1 MTKEELQGIFAEALA
16 GPMAELNGRIDALE
30 ARVPAE
36 STEDPATKEEG
47 TDADLAGIKDA
58 LELIGTKMDE
68 LAAADESLGEVAEKV
83 LDRVEAL
90 EKRSI
95 SRTSLEGQETDEDG
109 KVVKVA
115 PKLSDAIGAA
125 LKNPGQAV
133 TIR

>member
-1 MTKEELQGIFAEALA
+1 MTKEELQGIFADALA

-36 STEDPATKEEG
+36 STEDAPKNE
-47 TDADLAGIKDA
+47 TDGADLAGIKEA
-58 LELIGTKMDE
+58 IELIGSKVDE
-68 LAAADESLGEVAEKV
+68 LTAADEQLGEVAEKT
-83 LDRVEAL
+83 LDRIEAL

-95 SRTSLEGQETDEDG
+95 TKTSIDAQETDADG
-109 KVVKVA
+109 NVVKRA

-125 LKNPGQAV
+125 LKSPGQAV

>member
-1 MTKEELQGIFAEALA
+1 MTKEELQGIFADALA

-36 STEDPATKEEG
+36 QTEDAPKDEG
-47 TDADLAGIKDA
+47 AAADIAGIKEA

-68 LAAADESLGEVAEKV
+68 LATNDEQLGEVAEKA
-83 LDRVEAL
+83 LDRLEAL

-95 SRTSLEGQETDEDG
+95 TKTSIDAQETDADG
-109 KVVKVA
+109 NIVKRA

-125 LKNPGQAV
+125 LKNPGTAV

>member
-30 ARVPAE
+30 ARVPAAAADD
-36 STEDPATKEEG
+36 TEKNEADA
-47 TDADLAGIKDA
+47 ADLAGIKEA

-68 LAAADESLGEVAEKV
+68 LSGAQDTLGEVAEKA
-83 LDRVEAL
+83 LDRIEAL
-90 EKRSI
+90 EKRSVTK
-95 SRTSLEGQETDEDG
+95 TSIDAQETDADG
-109 KVVKVA
+109 NVVKRA